1 MFIENMITAAQQ
13 VAILAI
19 LVIVGLLCDRAGIYT
34 EKAARLTNNLL
45 FYIVT
50 PAVIVESF
58 LRVEMT
64 SNSLY
69 GLMLSAL
76 CGVMIHVA
84 AILITLPLFRK
95 GDREENCVFKYACI
109 YGNTGYMAIP
119 LAGAVLGEEGV
130 FYCSAGIVVFNLF
143 CFTHGVWL
151 MRKKGDSFDFKRLL
165 INPGTISLLIG
176 LPLFLA
182 NVTLPQLVAQPVE
195 LLADLNTP
203 LAMILF
209 GTYLAHT
216 KFRTLFTRPKAYVA
230 ALFKLILLPVLML
243 VCFRLMGLQG
253 TLMTACIITAS
264 VPSANNTIM
273 FAAKYDKDTGLA
285 SQTVSL
291 VSVLS
296 IITMPVMIALSS
308 AI

>member
-1 MFIENMITAAQQ
+1 MFLENMLTAARQ

-19 LVIVGLLCDRAGIYT
+19 LVLVGLLCDKSKIYT
-34 EKAARLTNNLL
+34 EKASRLTNELL

-58 LRVEMT
+58 LRVDRTGESMK
-64 SNSLY
+64 
-69 GLMLSAL
+69 GLFLSAL
-76 CGVMIHVA
+76 CAVLIHAA
-84 AILITLPLFRK
+84 AILLTLPLFRK
-95 GDREENCVFKYACI
+95 GDREENSVYKYASI

-119 LAGAVLGEEGV
+119 LAGAVLGEEGI
-130 FYCSAGIVVFNLF
+130 FYCSAGIAVFNVF

-151 MRKKGDSFDFKRLL
+151 MRRQGDSFNLKKL
-165 INPGTISLLIG
+165 IVNPGILSLLIG
-176 LPLFLA
+176 LPLFLL
-182 NVTLPQLVAQPVE
+182 NVTLPEVIAQPIS

-216 KFRTLFTRPKAYVA
+216 RLKTLFLRPQGYEV
-230 ALFKLILLPVLML
+230 ALFKLVLLPLLMIG
-243 VCFRLMGLQG
+243 CFYLMGIRG
-253 TLMTACIITAS
+253 ALMVACTITAA

-273 FAAKYDKDTGLA
+273 FAAKYGKDTGLA

-291 VSVLS
+291 VSILS
-296 IITMPVMIALSS
+296 IGTMPVMIAL
-308 AI
+308 AGAL

>member
-1 MFIENMITAAQQ
+1 MFLENMITAAQQ
-13 VAILAI
+13 VAILAM
-19 LVIVGLLCDRAGIYT
+19 LVIVGLLCDRAEIYT

-58 LRVEMT
+58 LRVKMT
-64 SNSLY
+64 PDSLNRL
-69 GLMLSAL
+69 LMAGL
-76 CGVMIHVA
+76 CGIIIHVT
-84 AILITLPLFRK
+84 AIVMTLPFFRR
-95 GDREENCVFKYACI
+95 GDRDENCVLKYAAV
-109 YGNTGYMAIP
+109 YGNTGYMALP

-130 FYCSAGIVVFNLF
+130 FYCSAGIVVFNVF

-151 MRKKGDSFDFKRLL
+151 MRKKGDSFDFKKLL
-165 INPGTISLLIG
+165 INPGTISLMLG

-182 NVTLPQLVAQPVE
+182 NATLPEIISEPVA

-216 KFRTLFTRPKAYVA
+216 QFRTLFTRPKVYVV
-230 ALFKLILLPVLML
+230 ALFKLILLPALML
-243 VCFRLMGLQG
+243 VCFRLMGIQG
-253 TLMTACIITAS
+253 TLLAACIITAS

-296 IITMPVMIALSS
+296 IFTMPVMIAFAGAL
-308 AI
+308 

>member
-1 MFIENMITAAQQ
+1 MFIENMLTAAQQ

-19 LVIVGLLCDRAGIYT
+19 LVVAGLLCDKAGIYT
-34 EKAARLTNNLL
+34 EKASRLTNNLL

-64 SNSLY
+64 PDSLN
-69 GLMLSAL
+69 GLLMSAL
-76 CGVMIHVA
+76 CGVIIHVA
-84 AILITLPLFRK
+84 AIVLTLPLFRR
-95 GDREENCVFKYACI
+95 GDRDENCVFKYASI
-109 YGNTGYMAIP
+109 YGNTGYMALP
-119 LAGAVLGEEGV
+119 LASAVLGEEGV
-130 FYCSAGIVVFNLF
+130 FYCSAGIVVFNVF

-151 MRKKGDSFDFKRLL
+151 MRKEGDAFRFKKLL
-165 INPGTISLLIG
+165 VNPGTISLLIG

-182 NVTLPQLVAQPVE
+182 NVSLPQVLAEPVG

-216 KFRTLFTRPKAYVA
+216 RFRTLFSRPRAYAVA
-230 ALFKLILLPVLML
+230 FFKLIVLPLLMIG
-243 VCFRLMGLQG
+243 CFYLMGLQG
-253 TLMTACIITAS
+253 TLMTACVITAA

-291 VSVLS
+291 VSILS
-296 IITMPVMIALSS
+296 IVTMPVMIALAG

>member
-1 MFIENMITAAQQ
+1 MVTAAQQ
-13 VAILAI
+13 VAVLAI
-19 LVIVGLLCDRAGIYT
+19 LVLAGLLCDKAGIYT
-34 EKAARLTNNLL
+34 EKASRLTNNLL

-64 SNSLY
+64 QESLN
-69 GLMLSAL
+69 GLLMSGL
-76 CGVMIHVA
+76 CGVIIHAA
-84 AILITLPLFRK
+84 AIALTLPFFRR
-95 GDREENCVFKYACI
+95 GDRDENCVFKYASI

-130 FYCSAGIVVFNLF
+130 FYCSAGIVVFNVF

-151 MRKKGDSFDFKRLL
+151 MRKAGDPFRVKKLL

-182 NVTLPQLVAQPVE
+182 NVTLPQVLAEPVS

-216 KFRTLFTRPKAYVA
+216 RLRTLFSRPRAYMT
-230 ALFKLILLPVLML
+230 ALFKLVLLPLLMIG
-243 VCFRLMGLQG
+243 CFYLMGLRG
-253 TLMTACIITAS
+253 TLLSACVITAA

-291 VSVLS
+291 VSILS
-296 IITMPVMIALSS
+296 IFTMPVMIALAG

>member
-1 MFIENMITAAQQ
+1 MFIENVITAAQQ

-19 LVIVGLLCDRAGIYT
+19 LVLVGLLCDRAGIYT

-64 SNSLY
+64 GDSLH
-69 GLMLSAL
+69 GLLMSAL
-76 CGVMIHVA
+76 CGVIIHTVA
-84 AILITLPLFRK
+84 IALKLPFFRK
-95 GDREENCVFKYACI
+95 GDRDENCIYKYASI

-130 FYCSAGIVVFNLF
+130 FYCSAGIVVFNVF

-151 MRKKGDSFDFKRLL
+151 MRKKGDSFDFKKLL

-182 NVTLPQLVAQPVE
+182 NVTLPEVLAQPVE

-216 KFRTLFTRPKAYVA
+216 RFRTLFTRPKVYLVA
-230 ALFKLILLPVLML
+230 LLKLIVLPALML
-243 VCFRLMGLQG
+243 LCFRLMGIHG
-253 TLMTACIITAS
+253 TLMTACIITAA

-273 FAAKYDKDTGLA
+273 FSAKYDKDTGIA

-291 VSVLS
+291 VSIIS
-296 IITMPVMIALSS
+296 IVTMPVMIAIAGAL
-308 AI
+308 